1 MKSEREEDKY
11 AFIKEQLKWLD
22 LDDDFDLDNDLSLRR
37 IKRSKEKLFR
47 FLENNVDCFMDK
59 IQQKE
64 FSNKLMKL
72 FIEAKYVESSCTS
85 CGKNKINKTFKE
97 CELPFEIVSKKG
109 QRKGEQS
116 LWILRKREV
125 EYGFILVETT
135 FSAGVYL
142 SKVAI
147 KYNPYLKNAR
157 LAI

>member
-1 MKSEREEDKY
+1 
-11 AFIKEQLKWLD
+11 
-22 LDDDFDLDNDLSLRR
+22 
-37 IKRSKEKLFR
+37 
-47 FLENNVDCFMDK
+47 MDK

-125 EYGFILVETT
+125 EYG
-135 FSAGVYL
+135 L
-142 SKVAI
+142 SC
-147 KYNPYLKNAR
+147 
-157 LAI
+157 